1 MTRDIKKIPAR
12 AREIFRCTR
21 GFKCIKSAAHVAA
34 AYKNSVLADKPVKL
48 FSFDGKTWVSQ
59 GRDMTEF
66 NLRPRHIKATLQNGF
81 CGGFEA
87 DN

>member
-1 MTRDIKKIPAR
+1 MLLLRTKTV
-12 AREIFRCTR
+12 F
-21 GFKCIKSAAHVAA
+21 V
-34 AYKNSVLADKPVKL
+34 ADKPVKL
-48 FSFDGKTWVSQ
+48 FSFDNKTWVSQ

-66 NLRPRHIKATLQNGF
+66 NLRRRHIKATLQNGF